1 MKRKTLL
8 QSFVVHNN
16 HIKDFF
22 RIMRISLF
30 LLFVCVCQLMAEE
43 AGAQNAKI
51 RISRNELTI
60 KQLVKEIEAQT
71 DYLVVFRDQDVDVNR
86 TVSFQRKSAK
96 VSDYLDQVSES
107 TGIGYQFDNNYITLV
122 QEKQLVTQDKKRIS
136 GKIVDSTGEPVIGA
150 NIVEKGTTN
159 GTITD
164 LDGNFTL
171 EVSPKSTLL
180 VSYIGYAP
188 QEVAVG
194 NQLNIQ
200 IKLHEDTEM
209 LDEVVVVGY
218 GTQKKSDVTTAVAS
232 VSSENLKNRAAVN
245 FGEAM
250 AGQVPGVLIQ
260 QTNGAPGGEGLT
272 IKVRGTGSI
281 TQSNDPLYVVDGYP
295 MEGGAFR
302 LLNSSDIESIQVLKD
317 ASSTAI
323 YGSRGA
329 NGVVI
334 ITTKKGQVGK
344 PTVQLNA
351 HVGFQQREKKIE
363 MMNRDQYVQWF
374 IDGRNQ
380 AWLDAKVI
388 SSDPDQSPHTINDPN
403 SRRALY
409 SGASSQYMIPDGTG
423 SYKYNFLDPASVAQM
438 PDNDWQDL
446 LYRNALTQQYEL
458 SVNGGSENTRYT
470 FSGSYT
476 NQDGIVRN
484 TDYERYNFRTNVSSK
499 IVDRLNVGMSLMA
512 YYANGTEQAN
522 GKDSPVMYALNLP
535 PIYPLYNEDGTYG
548 SMVRNP
554 EILAGDVANPIGI
567 AEQVMNKRKRH
578 GWLGTIFAEWEIIKN
593 LKYRISI
600 NGGIQDNIQ
609 KKFEPSY
616 VDFDSSKAPRPAK
629 GINERWTDRDW
640 VIENTLNY
648 SFTLAN
654 KHSFNALLGYTT
666 QSHSYEHMKG
676 EARGYANDNITTL
689 NAGTMYALT
698 SDESEYS
705 MISYLGRIN
714 YVYDNRYML
723 TTTLRSDGSSRFGRN
738 KKWGTFPSVSLGW
751 RISQEKFMQEIEP
764 ITDLKIRAS
773 FGISGNNRI
782 GNYSAIGLLSIGF
795 YPTGDAVQNTVNP
808 NTMPNDDLGWERTRQ
823 YNVGFELGLFDN
835 RIRLEGDF
843 YDSRSIDLLLNVP
856 IPTITGYS
864 NQMQNIGK
872 VQNKGMEFT
881 LNTKNF
887 TGRDFT
893 WSSNFNISFNKNK
906 VLEVGVDGRPIYGSA
921 PNANNAFIT
930 KPGYPIAS
938 FYGYKYMGVFQSE
951 EELAK
956 YPHLSN
962 DKVGDG
968 RYEDVNKD
976 GKLDQNDK
984 TILGDNNPLFTAGFS
999 NSFRYKNFTLDLQFT
1014 GSYGAEVFSFYK
1026 RMCGIYHGDRNGLIE
1041 QMGRWQSKDQPGD
1054 GIHFRPTRTPSGWQR
1069 DPSSAW
1075 VQDASYLRLRN
1086 LTFGYDFDQKI
1097 LDKIKM
1103 KGLRL
1108 YVTGQNLFTI
1118 TNYVGYDPE
1127 TSSESG
1133 LSQGGDYLGYPAA
1146 RSFIIG
1152 ANITF

>member
-1 MKRKTLL
+1 MKLTNLIPIKAGKTLSRL
-8 QSFVVHNN
+8 CIIGALSLGGPFVFAQNQQIRLSGNN
-16 HIKDFF
+16 LTLKAAFKQIEQQTK
-22 RIMRISLF
+22 
-30 LLFVCVCQLMAEE
+30 LFV
-43 AGAQNAKI
+43 
-51 RISRNELTI
+51 
-60 KQLVKEIEAQT
+60 
-71 DYLVVFRDQDVDVNR
+71 DYNTQDVDDSRIIKKVPAGNNVKNVLEQLLEG
-86 TVSFQRKSAK
+86 TNCSVTFSNGHVIISRKASTSSEIRK
-96 VSDYLDQVSES
+96 V
-107 TGIGYQFDNNYITLV
+107 TGIVKD
-122 QEKQLVTQDKKRIS
+122 EK
-136 GKIVDSTGEPVIGA
+136 GEPIIGA
-150 NIVEKGTTN
+150 NVVEKGTTN

-164 LDGNFTL
+164 MNGNFTL
-171 EVSPKSTLL
+171 EASEKSVLL
-180 VSYIGYAP
+180 VSFIGYAS
-188 QEVAVG
+188 QEVSVG
-194 NQLNIQ
+194 NLKSINV
-200 IKLHEDTEM
+200 KLREDTEI

-232 VSSENLKNRAAVN
+232 VSSENLKNRAAVS

-334 ITTKKGQVGK
+334 ITTKKGQIGK
-344 PTVQLNA
+344 PSVQLNA
-351 HVGFQQREKKIE
+351 YVGFQQREKKIE

-388 SSDPDQSPHTINDPN
+388 SSDPDQSPHSINDPN

-423 SYKYNFLDPASVAQM
+423 NYKYNFLDPASVAQM

-499 IVDRLNVGMSLMA
+499 IADRLNVGMSLMA

-567 AEQVMNKRKRH
+567 ADHVMNKRKRH

-648 SFTLAN
+648 SFTLAD

-666 QSHSYEHMKG
+666 QAHSYEHMKG

-751 RISQEKFMQEIEP
+751 RISQEKFMQEVEQIS
-764 ITDLKIRAS
+764 DLKIRTS

-782 GNYSAIGLLSIGF
+782 GNYSAIGLLSTGF

-823 YNVGFELGLFDN
+823 YNVGFELGLFNN

-843 YDSRSIDLLLNVP
+843 YDSQSIDLLLNVP

-872 VQNKGMEFT
+872 VQNRGMEFT

-887 TGRDFT
+887 TGGDFT

-921 PNANNAFIT
+921 ANANNAFIT

-984 TILGDNNPLFTAGFS
+984 TILGDNDPLFTAGFS
-999 NSFRYKNFTLDLQFT
+999 NSFRYKNFTLDIQFT

-1026 RMCGIYHGDRNGLIE
+1026 RMCGIYHGDRNALIE
-1041 QMGRWQSKDQPGD
+1041 QMGRWQSESQPGD

-1086 LTFGYDFDQKI
+1086 LTFGYDFDQSVLEKV
-1097 LDKIKM
+1097 KM

-1133 LSQGGDYLGYPAA
+1133 LSQGGDYLGYPTA

>member
-8 QSFVVHNN
+8 QSFIVHNN
-16 HIKDFF
+16 RIKDFF

-30 LLFVCVCQLMAEE
+30 LLFVCVCQLMAVE
-43 AGAQNAKI
+43 AGAQSAEIKI
-51 RISRNELTI
+51 SQNSMTI
-60 KQLVKEIEAQT
+60 RQLVKEIEAQT
-71 DYLVVFRDQDVDVNR
+71 EYLVVFRDQDVDAERV
-86 TVSFQRKSAK
+86 VSFKTRSAS
-96 VSDYLDQVSES
+96 VANYLEELSENAN
-107 TGIGYQFDNNYITLV
+107 IGYRFDNNYITLV
-122 QEKQLVTQDKKRIS
+122 PRTTATAQNKKTVT
-136 GKIVDSTGEPVIGA
+136 GTIVDANGEPIIGA

-164 LDGNFTL
+164 IDGNFTL
-171 EVSPKSTLL
+171 EVSEKSILL
-180 VSYIGYAP
+180 VSFIGYAP
-188 QEVAVG
+188 QEVMVG
-194 NQLNIQ
+194 SQQKINV
-200 IKLHEDTEM
+200 KMKEDTEM

-302 LLNSSDIESIQVLKD
+302 LLNSLDIESIQVLKD

-334 ITTKKGQVGK
+334 ITTKKGQIGK

-351 HVGFQQREKKIE
+351 YVGFQQREKKIE

-388 SSDPDQSPHTINDPN
+388 ASDPDQSPHSIDDPN

-423 SYKYNFLDPASVAQM
+423 SYKYNFLDPASVASM

-446 LYRNALTQQYEL
+446 LYRNALMQQYEL
-458 SVNGGSENTRYT
+458 SVSGGSENTRYT

-476 NQDGIVRN
+476 SQDGIVLN
-484 TDYERYNFRTNVSSK
+484 TDYERFNFRTNVSSK
-499 IVDRLNVGMSLMA
+499 IADCLNVGMSLMA
-512 YYANGTEQAN
+512 YSAGGTEQAN
-522 GKDSPVMYALNLP
+522 GKDSPVLYALNLP

-648 SFTLAN
+648 TFTLAD
-654 KHSFNALLGYTT
+654 KHNFNALLGYTT
-666 QSHSYEHMKG
+666 QSHTYEHMKG

-723 TTTLRSDGSSRFGRN
+723 TTTLRSDGSSRFGKN
-738 KKWGTFPSVSLGW
+738 TKWGTFPSVSLGW
-751 RISQEKFMQEIEP
+751 RISQEKFMQNVKQIS
-764 ITDLKIRAS
+764 DLKLRAS

-782 GNYSAIGLLSIGF
+782 GNYSAIGLLSTGF

-823 YNVGFELGLFDN
+823 YNVGFELGLFNN
-835 RIRLEGDF
+835 RVRLEGDF
-843 YDSRSIDLLLNVP
+843 YDSQSIDLLLNVP

-864 NQMQNIGK
+864 SQMQNIGK
-872 VQNKGMEFT
+872 VQNRGMEFT

-887 TGRDFT
+887 TGGDFT

-921 PNANNAFIT
+921 ANANNAFIT
-930 KPGYPIAS
+930 MPGHPIAS
-938 FYGYKYMGVFQSE
+938 FYGYKYIGVFQSE

-956 YPHLSN
+956 YPHLSG

-976 GKLDQNDK
+976 GVLDQNDK

-999 NSFRYKNFTLDLQFT
+999 NSFSYKNFTLDIQFT

-1026 RMCGIYHGDRNGLIE
+1026 RMCGIYHGDRNGMIE
-1041 QMGRWQSKDQPGD
+1041 QLGRWQSKDQPGD

-1086 LTFGYDFDQKI
+1086 LTLGYNFDQKV

>member
-8 QSFVVHNN
+8 QSFIVHNN
-16 HIKDFF
+16 RIKDFF

-43 AGAQNAKI
+43 AGAQSAEIKI
-51 RISRNELTI
+51 SQNSMTI
-60 KQLVKEIEAQT
+60 RQLVKEIEAQT
-71 DYLVVFRDQDVDVNR
+71 EYLVVFRDQDIDVNR
-86 TVSFQRKSAK
+86 TVSFKSKSASVANYLEE
-96 VSDYLDQVSES
+96 VSRS
-107 TGIGYQFDNNYITLV
+107 TNIGYRFENNYITLV
-122 QEKQLVTQDKKRIS
+122 PKAKVAAQDKKTVT
-136 GKIVDSTGEPVIGA
+136 GKIVDANGEPIIGA

-164 LDGNFTL
+164 IDGNFTL
-171 EVSPKSTLL
+171 EASDKSILIVSF
-180 VSYIGYAP
+180 IGYAP
-188 QEVAVG
+188 REIVVG
-194 NQLNIQ
+194 NQRNISVKLN
-200 IKLHEDTEM
+200 EDTEV

-334 ITTKKGQVGK
+334 ITTKKGQIGK

-351 HVGFQQREKKIE
+351 YVGFQQREKKIE

-388 SSDPDQSPHTINDPN
+388 SSDPNQSPHSINDPN

-484 TDYERYNFRTNVSSK
+484 TDYERFNFRTNVSSK
-499 IVDRLNVGMSLMA
+499 IADCLNVGMSLMA

-567 AEQVMNKRKRH
+567 ADQVMNKRKRH

-648 SFTLAN
+648 SFTLAD

-666 QSHSYEHMKG
+666 QAHSYEHMKG

-751 RISQEKFMQEIEP
+751 RISQEKFMQDVKP
-764 ITDLKIRAS
+764 ISDLKIRAS

-782 GNYSAIGLLSIGF
+782 GNYSAIGLLSTGF

-864 NQMQNIGK
+864 SQMQNIGK
-872 VQNKGMEFT
+872 VQNRGMEFT

-921 PNANNAFIT
+921 ANANNAFIT

-938 FYGYKYMGVFQSE
+938 FYGYKYLGVFQSE

-956 YPHLSN
+956 YPHLSG

-968 RYEDVNKD
+968 HYEDVNKD

-999 NSFRYKNFTLDLQFT
+999 NSFRYKNFTLDVQFT

-1041 QMGRWQSKDQPGD
+1041 QLGRWQSKEQPGD

-1086 LTFGYDFDQKI
+1086 LTFGYDFDQKMI
-1097 LDKIKM
+1097 EKMKM

>member
-1 MKRKTLL
+1 MEINRKSQQNRLNCL
-8 QSFVVHNN
+8 FSVAIIF
-16 HIKDFF
+16 
-22 RIMRISLF
+22 F
-30 LLFVCVCQLMAEE
+30 LLIGSQYAV
-43 AGAQNAKI
+43 AQNTKVTLPTGNITLKTAF
-51 RISRNELTI
+51 N
-60 KQLVKEIEAQT
+60 EIEKQT
-71 DYLVVFRDQDVDVNR
+71 GYSVDYEETNINVNKTVNA
-86 TVSFQRKSAK
+86 TVSNLDLPEALQGLLKNTGYSYSIEGKHIVVSTQAAKQPGKRNK
-96 VSDYLDQVSES
+96 VS
-107 TGIGYQFDNNYITLV
+107 
-122 QEKQLVTQDKKRIS
+122 
-136 GKIVDSTGEPVIGA
+136 GKVNDASGEPVVGA
-150 NIVEKGTTN
+150 NVVEKGTTN

-164 LDGNFTL
+164 LNGSFSLDI
-171 EVSPKSTLL
+171 PAKSTLII
-180 VSYIGYAP
+180 SYIGYTP
-188 QEVAVG
+188 REVEVG
-194 NQLNIQ
+194 NQLTFNV
-200 IKLHEDTEM
+200 KLAEDTEM

-232 VSSENLKNRAAVN
+232 VSSDNLKNRAAVN

-250 AGQVPGVLIQ
+250 AGQVPGVMVQ

-302 LLNSSDIESIQVLKD
+302 LLNPSDIESIQVLKD

-334 ITTKKGQVGK
+334 ITTKKGQIGK

-351 HVGFQQREKKIE
+351 YVGFQQREKEVK
-363 MMNRDQYVQWF
+363 MMNRDQYVEWF
-374 IDGRNQ
+374 NDGRNQ

-388 SSDPDQSPHTINDPN
+388 SSDPNQAPHSINDPN

-438 PDNDWQDL
+438 PDNNWQDL
-446 LYRNALTQQYEL
+446 LFRTAMMQQYEV
-458 SVNGGSENTRYT
+458 SVSGGAENTRYT

-476 NQDGIVRN
+476 NQEGIVIN
-484 TDYERYNFRTNVSSK
+484 TDYERFNFRTNVSSK
-499 IVDRLNVGMSLMA
+499 ISNSINVGMTLMA
-512 YYANGTEQAN
+512 YSADGSEQAN
-522 GKDSPVMYALNLP
+522 GKDSPVLYALNLP

-567 AEQVMNKRKRH
+567 AEQVTNRRKRY

-593 LKYRISI
+593 LKYRISM
-600 NGGIQDNIQ
+600 NGGIQDNIN
-609 KKFEPSY
+609 KKYEPSY
-616 VDFDSSKAPRPAK
+616 VDFDASKAPRPAK

-648 SFTLAN
+648 TFTLAD

-666 QSHSYEHMKG
+666 QSHSFEHMKG
-676 EARGYANDNITTL
+676 EARGYANDKIETL
-689 NAGTMYALT
+689 NAGTMYAMT

-723 TTTLRSDGSSRFGRN
+723 TTTLRSDGSSRFGSN
-738 KKWGTFPSVSLGW
+738 KKWGTFPSVSVGW
-751 RISQEKFMQEIEP
+751 RISQEKFMQDVKQIS
-764 ITDLKIRAS
+764 DLKLRAS

-782 GNYSAIGLLSIGF
+782 GNYSSIGLLSTGF
-795 YPTGDAVQNTVNP
+795 YPTGDAIQNTVNP
-808 NTMPNDDLGWERTRQ
+808 NTMSNFDLGWERTRQ
-823 YNVGFELGLFDN
+823 YNVGFELGMFNN
-835 RIRLEGDF
+835 RVRLEGDF
-843 YDSRSIDLLLNVP
+843 YDSQSIDLLLNVP
-856 IPTITGYS
+856 VPTITGYS
-864 NQMQNIGK
+864 SQMQNIGK
-872 VQNKGMEFT
+872 VQNRGMEFT
-881 LNTKNF
+881 LNTKNL
-887 TGRDFT
+887 TGAFT

-906 VLEVGVDGRPIYGSA
+906 VLEVGVDKRPIYGSA
-921 PNANNAFIT
+921 ANANNAFVT
-930 KPGYPIAS
+930 QPGYPIAS
-938 FYGYKYMGVFQSE
+938 FYGYKYIGVFQSQ
-951 EELAK
+951 EELDK
-956 YPHLSN
+956 YPHLAA

-984 TILGDNNPLFTAGFS
+984 TILGDNNPVFTAGFS
-999 NSFRYKNFTLDLQFT
+999 NSFSYKNFTLDLQFT

-1026 RMCGIYHGDRNGLIE
+1026 RMCGIYHGDRNGMIE
-1041 QMGRWQSKDQPGD
+1041 QLDRWRSEDQPGD
-1054 GIHFRPTRTPSGWQR
+1054 GIHFRATRTPSGWQR

-1075 VQDASYLRLRN
+1075 VQNASYLRLRN
-1086 LTFGYDFDQKI
+1086 LTLGYNFNQHMI
-1097 LDKIKM
+1097 DKLKM

-1108 YVTGQNLFTI
+1108 YVTGSNLFTI

>member
-1 MKRKTLL
+1 MEINRKSQQNRLNCL
-8 QSFVVHNN
+8 FSVAIIF
-16 HIKDFF
+16 
-22 RIMRISLF
+22 F
-30 LLFVCVCQLMAEE
+30 LLIGSQYAV
-43 AGAQNAKI
+43 AQNTKVTLPTGNITLKTAF
-51 RISRNELTI
+51 N
-60 KQLVKEIEAQT
+60 EIEKQT
-71 DYLVVFRDQDVDVNR
+71 GYSVDYEETNINVNKTVNA
-86 TVSFQRKSAK
+86 TVSNLDLPEALQGLLKNTGYSYSIEGKHIVVSTQAAKQPGKRNK
-96 VSDYLDQVSES
+96 VS
-107 TGIGYQFDNNYITLV
+107 
-122 QEKQLVTQDKKRIS
+122 
-136 GKIVDSTGEPVIGA
+136 GKVNDASGEPVVGA
-150 NIVEKGTTN
+150 NVVEKGTTN

-164 LDGNFTL
+164 LNGSFSLDI
-171 EVSPKSTLL
+171 PAKSTLII
-180 VSYIGYAP
+180 SYIGYTP
-188 QEVAVG
+188 REVEVG
-194 NQLNIQ
+194 NQLTFNV
-200 IKLHEDTEM
+200 KLAEDTEM

-232 VSSENLKNRAAVN
+232 VSSDNLKNRAAVN

-250 AGQVPGVLIQ
+250 AGQVPGVMVQ

-302 LLNSSDIESIQVLKD
+302 LLNPSDIESIQVLKD

-334 ITTKKGQVGK
+334 ITTKKGQIGK

-351 HVGFQQREKKIE
+351 YVGFQQREKEVK
-363 MMNRDQYVQWF
+363 MMNRDQYVEWF
-374 IDGRNQ
+374 NDGRNQ

-388 SSDPDQSPHTINDPN
+388 SSDPNQAPHSINDPN

-438 PDNDWQDL
+438 PDNNWQDL
-446 LYRNALTQQYEL
+446 LFRTAMMQQYEV
-458 SVNGGSENTRYT
+458 SVSGGAENTRYT

-476 NQDGIVRN
+476 NQEGIVIN
-484 TDYERYNFRTNVSSK
+484 TDYERFNFRTNVSSK
-499 IVDRLNVGMSLMA
+499 ISNSINVGMTLMA
-512 YYANGTEQAN
+512 YSADGSEQAN
-522 GKDSPVMYALNLP
+522 GKDSPVLYALNLP

-567 AEQVMNKRKRH
+567 AEQVTNRRKRY

-593 LKYRISI
+593 LKYRISM
-600 NGGIQDNIQ
+600 NGGIQDNIN
-609 KKFEPSY
+609 KKYEPSY
-616 VDFDSSKAPRPAK
+616 VDFDASKAPRPAK

-648 SFTLAN
+648 TFTLAD

-676 EARGYANDNITTL
+676 EARGYANDKIETL
-689 NAGTMYALT
+689 NAGTMYAMT

-723 TTTLRSDGSSRFGRN
+723 TTTLRSDGSSRFGSN
-738 KKWGTFPSVSLGW
+738 KKWGTFPSVSVGW
-751 RISQEKFMQEIEP
+751 RISQEKFMQDVKQIS
-764 ITDLKIRAS
+764 DLKLRAS

-782 GNYSAIGLLSIGF
+782 GNYSSIGLLSTGF
-795 YPTGDAVQNTVNP
+795 YPTGDAIQNTVNP
-808 NTMPNDDLGWERTRQ
+808 NTMSNFDLGWERTRQ
-823 YNVGFELGLFDN
+823 YNVGFELGMFNN
-835 RIRLEGDF
+835 RVRLEGDF
-843 YDSRSIDLLLNVP
+843 YDSQSIDLLLNVP
-856 IPTITGYS
+856 VPTITGYS
-864 NQMQNIGK
+864 SQMQNIGK
-872 VQNKGMEFT
+872 VQNRGMEFT
-881 LNTKNF
+881 LNTKNL
-887 TGRDFT
+887 TGAFT

-906 VLEVGVDGRPIYGSA
+906 VLEVGVDKRPIYGSA
-921 PNANNAFIT
+921 ANANNAFVT
-930 KPGYPIAS
+930 QPGYPIAS
-938 FYGYKYMGVFQSE
+938 FYGYKYIGVFQSQ
-951 EELAK
+951 EELDK
-956 YPHLSN
+956 YPHLAA

-984 TILGDNNPLFTAGFS
+984 TILGDNNPVFTAGFS
-999 NSFRYKNFTLDLQFT
+999 NSFSYKNFTLDLQFT

-1026 RMCGIYHGDRNGLIE
+1026 RMCGIYHGDRNGMIE
-1041 QMGRWQSKDQPGD
+1041 QLDRWRSEDQPGD
-1054 GIHFRPTRTPSGWQR
+1054 GIHFRATRTPSGWQR

-1075 VQDASYLRLRN
+1075 VQNASYLRLRN
-1086 LTFGYDFDQKI
+1086 LTLGYNFNQHMI
-1097 LDKIKM
+1097 DKLKM

-1108 YVTGQNLFTI
+1108 YVTGSNLFTI